1 LRVFV
6 WLKIERPDEQPPL
19 RFGIEGR
26 LNGQIYI
33 RPATVGAKADS
44 VSRPPLKDTWAW
56 YCLQIE
62 DLPASGLTDL
72 RVVFHLAGKGEIWSD
87 DVQVV
92 DRWFERAKRKGL
104 GLSASTDRV
113 ADLAVAIRKE
123 SGGDEPAYARE
134 YLVADII
141 ATIRRESGGDELLAA
156 ESLRRWLLDAVL
168 PFKPRPFVIT
178 PERLVVGATEFVHA
192 RIAAELGLIRQQ
204 GPARLGIRPPAETD
218 LVTHYLRVYDVQDLP
233 AHGRQVG
240 VRRGAAKLPGHRR
253 ENCGPGRTGS
263 SREG

>member
-1 LRVFV
+1 
-6 WLKIERPDEQPPL
+6 
-19 RFGIEGR
+19 
-26 LNGQIYI
+26 
-33 RPATVGAKADS
+33 
-44 VSRPPLKDTWAW
+44 
-56 YCLQIE
+56 
-62 DLPASGLTDL
+62 
-72 RVVFHLAGKGEIWSD
+72 
-87 DVQVV
+87 
-92 DRWFERAKRKGL
+92 
-104 GLSASTDRV
+104 V

-123 SGGDEPAYARE
+123 SGGDESAYARE

>member
-1 LRVFV
+1 LRVFA

-26 LNGQIYI
+26 LNGQIYF

-92 DRWFERAKRKGL
+92 DRWFERAKRKG
-104 GLSASTDRV
+104 
-113 ADLAVAIRKE
+113 
-123 SGGDEPAYARE
+123 
-134 YLVADII
+134 
-141 ATIRRESGGDELLAA
+141 
-156 ESLRRWLLDAVL
+156 
-168 PFKPRPFVIT
+168 
-178 PERLVVGATEFVHA
+178 
-192 RIAAELGLIRQQ
+192 
-204 GPARLGIRPPAETD
+204 RPPAPTEWPIWRWPSARNLAETNR
-218 LVTHYLRVYDVQDLP
+218 LMP
-233 AHGRQVG
+233 ASIWS
-240 VRRGAAKLPGHRR
+240 PI
-253 ENCGPGRTGS
+253 S
-263 SREG
+263 SRQFAENRAAMNCWPRNRCDDGR